1 MTSSD
6 LWGPDTAARYDRE
19 NAFMFDPAVL
29 DPAVDLIAELAD
41 GGPVCEF
48 AIGTGRLAIPLRR
61 RGIEVS
67 GIELSVPMVEQ
78 LHRKDPDV
86 PVVIGDMAT
95 ARVEGEF
102 AVVALVWNTLGNLR
116 TQPEQV
122 ACFANAARHLRPG
135 GRFVVEIG
143 IPPLRRLPIGQDAV
157 PFHVGANHTGFDTFD
172 LVTQQHSSHHFTRE
186 GDGRFRYSEGHFRYI
201 WPAEGDLMAQLAG
214 MELQARYA
222 DWDRTEFTSDS
233 EKQVSVWQLPA

>member
-6 LWGPDTAARYDRE
+6 VWDARTAERYDSS
-19 NAFMFDPAVL
+19 NAFMFAPEVL
-29 DPAVDLIAELAD
+29 DPAVSLIADLAED
-41 GGPVCEF
+41 GPVCEF
-48 AIGTGRLAIPLRR
+48 AIGTGRLAIPLRE

-67 GIELSVPMVEQ
+67 GIELSAPMVEQ
-78 LHRKDPDV
+78 LHRKDPDITV
-86 PVVIGDMAT
+86 ALGDMAT

-116 TQPEQV
+116 TQAEQV

-143 IPPLRRLPIGQDAV
+143 IPPLRRLPVGQHAV
-157 PFHVGANHTGFDTFD
+157 PFHVGENHTGLDTFD

-186 GDGRFRYSEGHFRYI
+186 EDGRFRYGEGHFRYI
-201 WPAEGDLMAQLAG
+201 WPSEGDLMAQLAG
-214 MELQARYA
+214 MTLDARYA
-222 DWDRTEFTSDS
+222 DWDRSEFTSES
-233 EKQVSVWQLPA
+233 EKQVSVWRTPA